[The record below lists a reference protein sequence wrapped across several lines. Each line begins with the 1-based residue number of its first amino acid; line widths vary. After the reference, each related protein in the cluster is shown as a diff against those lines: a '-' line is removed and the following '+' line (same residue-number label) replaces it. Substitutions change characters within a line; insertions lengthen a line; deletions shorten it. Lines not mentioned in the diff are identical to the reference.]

1 VLVGELFPGV
11 ERATGAE
18 LFEDVL
24 AVGEGQLRVLGLL
37 AFAAGDGAV
46 GKVATARVLRLDRG
60 GEWERVK
67 AARLD
72 VNRVV
77 AEADDDELELMP
89 ILLRFQDEANNGR
102 AAAWPDQDG
111 LTRS

>member
-1 VLVGELFPGV
+1 VGELFPGV
-11 ERATGAE
+11 ERGTGAA

-24 AVGEGQLRVLGLL
+24 AVGEGKLRVLGLL

-46 GKVATARVLRLDRG
+46 GKVANARVLRLDRG
-60 GEWERVK
+60 GEWERVE

-77 AEADDDELELMP
+77 ADAEPASSSERINAVD
-89 ILLRFQDEANNGR
+89 
-102 AAAWPDQDG
+102 AAAEQA
-111 LTRS
+111 RK